1 MLILGSQFL
10 IGANYFTVRQTKKNV
25 VVGVSLAVWGLSWGP
40 HGLPMCKIAPYLA
53 EVGQDQSR
61 VVGGGT
67 GPSVLHTSHLFDN

>member
-40 HGLPMCKIAPYLA
+40 HGLPMCKIAHYLT
-53 EVGQDQSR
+53 EVGQDPSR
-61 VVGGGT
+61 VVVGGT
-67 GPSVLHTSHLFDN
+67 EPSVLHTSHLYDY